1 MKKYFFTQQYHG
13 SENQCQ
19 LLISVTDMEER
30 SEPLDTVASKLAFS
44 RFIEV
49 VWLLMMIKIKRG
61 MIRYV
66 SHTEKMFDFRLGL
79 DG

>member
-1 MKKYFFTQQYHG
+1 
-13 SENQCQ
+13 
-19 LLISVTDMEER
+19 MEER

-49 VWLLMMIKIKRG
+49 VWLLIMIKIKRG
-61 MIRYV
+61 MIRHV
-66 SHTEKMFDFRLGL
+66 SHTEKMFGFRLGL

>member
-1 MKKYFFTQQYHG
+1 
-13 SENQCQ
+13 
-19 LLISVTDMEER
+19 MEKR
-30 SEPLDTVASKLAFS
+30 SDPHRHSKPNASKLAFS

-49 VWLLMMIKIKRG
+49 VWLLIMIKIKRG
-61 MIRYV
+61 MIRHV